1 MLVLIQRQGKAADT
15 TFLTS
20 FAQVY
25 WRPAWMSEE
34 PKKKKKKRRELQ
46 KRTRYDIYAELLRVI
61 YIWGYCPLTRA
72 ARSTNMPVD
81 RAKESITEL
90 VDRGLLEE
98 DDDDGMT
105 VFKVTVRGHQ
115 YLELYKRLAGL
126 VGIPIPEP
134 IIGM

>member
-1 MLVLIQRQGKAADT
+1 MSDEEKVESEDKK
-15 TFLTS
+15 
-20 FAQVY
+20 
-25 WRPAWMSEE
+25 PA
-34 PKKKKKKRRELQ
+34 KKKRKRKELQ

-61 YIWGYCPLTRA
+61 YIWGLCPLTRA

-81 RAKESITEL
+81 RAKESIGEL
-90 VDRGLLEE
+90 VERGLLEE
-98 DDDDGMT
+98 DDDDGLR

-115 YLELYKRLAGL
+115 YLELYKRMASL

>member
-1 MLVLIQRQGKAADT
+1 MIRSPCRKSVDFNPDEVT
-15 TFLTS
+15 TAS
-20 FAQVY
+20 GRYQ
-25 WRPAWMSEE
+25 MSDDDFPFKE
-34 PKKKKKKRRELQ
+34 PTKRSKKDLQ
-46 KRTRYDIYAELLRVI
+46 KRTRYDIYAELLRVV

-81 RAKESITEL
+81 RAKESISEL
-90 VDRGLLEE
+90 CGRGLLEE
-98 DDDDGMT
+98 DDDEGKR
-105 VFKVTVRGHQ
+105 VYKVTVRGHQ

>member
-1 MLVLIQRQGKAADT
+1 MDNAQHKIITMALHSYLHSRNDIRGLQG
-15 TFLTS
+15 
-20 FAQVY
+20 
-25 WRPAWMSEE
+25 MSDDA
-34 PKKKKKKRRELQ
+34 PKKKRKKKEHQ

-61 YIWGYCPLTRA
+61 YIWGFCPLTRA

-90 VDRGLLEE
+90 VGRGLLEE
-98 DDDDGMT
+98 DDDDGMR

-115 YLELYKRLAGL
+115 YLELYKRMAGL
-126 VGIPIPEP
+126 VGIPIPDP

>member
-1 MLVLIQRQGKAADT
+1 
-15 TFLTS
+15 
-20 FAQVY
+20 
-25 WRPAWMSEE
+25 MSEDQA
-34 PKKKKKKRRELQ
+34 PKKKKRKRRELQ

-61 YIWGYCPLTRA
+61 YIWGECPLTRA

-90 VDRGLLEE
+90 VERGLLEDE
-98 DDDDGMT
+98 DDEGMT